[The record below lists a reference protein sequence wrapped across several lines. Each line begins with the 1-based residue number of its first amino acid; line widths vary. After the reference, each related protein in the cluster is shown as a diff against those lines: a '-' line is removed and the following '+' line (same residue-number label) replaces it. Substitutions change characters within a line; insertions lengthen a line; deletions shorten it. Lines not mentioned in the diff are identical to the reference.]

1 MLALVIGTNLTI
13 TMRYFDIGHETCNTC
28 QWMKEHVMYK
38 LSITTAILVFSLG
51 LTACSQLNPTDT
63 GELIFPTVGPDKPLD
78 TQFPLPGDLPVAL
91 QTPTIEALAPV
102 QPTQTVESPVIPQ
115 INVERSVSSLETPV
129 YRVQAGSPVAMA
141 NFIQPEAGCNFMGVG
156 GQPFDLSGQP
166 VVQLV
171 VEVGGSLAGSDVFH
185 LQLSGNAPV
194 LGPGGFHVVLSD
206 HPIESNG
213 TLWILLYDLAGQPLT
228 EKIYFSTY
236 NDCSRNFTLIN
247 FVQVDPSSDY
257 RINFPIIYR

>member
-1 MLALVIGTNLTI
+1 
-13 TMRYFDIGHETCNTC
+13 
-28 QWMKEHVMYK
+28 MYK
-38 LSITTAILVFSLG
+38 LSITTAILVLSIG
-51 LTACSQLNPTDT
+51 LTACSQLSPIDT
-63 GELIFPTVGPDKPLD
+63 GERIFPTSEPETPLN
-78 TQFPLPGDLPVAL
+78 TQFPVPGEMPVTM
-91 QTPTIEALAPV
+91 QTSTVETLAPV
-102 QPTQTVESPVIPQ
+102 QPTESMEVTVLPQ
-115 INVERSVSSLETPV
+115 VSEQKNVSLLETDKAL
-129 YRVQAGSPVAMA
+129 YRVQAGSPVAMV
-141 NFIQPEAGCNFMGVG
+141 NFIQPEVGCNFMGVG

-185 LQLSGNAPV
+185 LQLSGNAPY
-194 LGPGGFHVVLSD
+194 LGPGGFLIALSG